1 MHASRLPAAMLIRL
15 LLGFRRK
22 RLPGKNEVLFGLLAL
37 VAKRAIDDEL
47 LSIRGQSPAARPT
60 GTGGRLR
67 SEALPLARFQD
78 QHIARPVGS
87 SPRGIL
93 IIGVGDPLF
102 VIRDEIHA
110 RGLTLLR
117 IVEGNLRSY
126 VTNHVFNRIWCGLR
140 P

>member
-1 MHASRLPAAMLIRL
+1 MHVSMLPTAMLTRL
-15 LLGFRRK
+15 LLGLGRK

-67 SEALPLARFQD
+67 SQKPALARFPD
-78 QHIARPVGS
+78 QHHARPVGS

-93 IIGVGDPLF
+93 IVGVGDPLF
-102 VIRDEIHA
+102 VVGDKIHP

-117 IVEGNLRSY
+117 IVKGNLRSE
-126 VTNHVFNRIWCGLR
+126 VTN
-140 P
+140 